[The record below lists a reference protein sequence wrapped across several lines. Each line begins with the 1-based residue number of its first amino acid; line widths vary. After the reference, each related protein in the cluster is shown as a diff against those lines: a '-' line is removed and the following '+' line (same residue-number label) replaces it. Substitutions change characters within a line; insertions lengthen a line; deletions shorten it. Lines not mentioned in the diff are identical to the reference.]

1 MEKPNYKSN
10 EYLSEL
16 SEKVELF
23 MPNLLSDNVKPKNE
37 SKIRDFFSDLYG
49 KNNMEVL
56 KTIKDI
62 KVSHLLGLNEV
73 VVQPMVEEY
82 KRLETQVTLLKK
94 EYEGAKQFQDIWP
107 QTQEIMKVLDKNKIK
122 QCLFDDLKE
131 LKEYFGL
138 DFDIKEEI
146 NKEPQKN
153 IESKDKKKNK
163 LKK

>member
-107 QTQEIMKVLDKNKIK
+107 QTQEIMK
-122 QCLFDDLKE
+122 
-131 LKEYFGL
+131 
-138 DFDIKEEI
+138 
-146 NKEPQKN
+146 
-153 IESKDKKKNK
+153 
-163 LKK
+163 